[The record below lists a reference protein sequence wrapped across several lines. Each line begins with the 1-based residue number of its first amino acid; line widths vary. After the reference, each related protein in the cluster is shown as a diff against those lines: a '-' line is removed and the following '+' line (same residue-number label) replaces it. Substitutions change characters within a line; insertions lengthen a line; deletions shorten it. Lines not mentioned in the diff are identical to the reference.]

1 MVVGANGLSDMIQ
14 ILDCFFSP
22 SNLFRIIHFPSQT
35 QLQSSPQQL
44 LLYSSRICL
53 LSRRQEVRLTQSQR
67 SNTVLKM
74 NLPMMKSRSPRLRS
88 NRIHQRSIGTSQ
100 KGKSI
105 PRSTTI
111 KLLTKLTLLRL
122 LEHVGDLPIEL
133 RERIYH
139 FTVMTWDKGTD
150 AVTYMSGESPLFAR
164 RNISPLPTSETHL
177 VNIFRRDLD
186 KDEGEGSSLSLM
198 EIRKKRYEARKDD
211 GHIVQA
217 FEVDNYLHTLV
228 HRAGMHD
235 FFQTLRV

>member
-88 NRIHQRSIGTSQ
+88 NRIHQ
-100 KGKSI
+100 
-105 PRSTTI
+105 RSTTI